1 MKLQLKTG
9 HGYSFTD
16 ASEVL
21 SHHVRETFDVMEQ
34 ATCFSATSMPAP
46 KRRAVVF
53 VIVFAWL
60 ALLLTCPTEM
70 DSGSNLVSAD
80 KEHVPHTAMDPAHE
94 HDTSHDDLCC
104 TTAQH
109 TAVLAT
115 AQKFDLTAFLTLIS
129 APPVVVMSLIMLVVA
144 TTNRGFLRSSRS
156 SWTKNSPLF
165 RTLWPQA
172 PPR

>member
-1 MKLQLKTG
+1 
-9 HGYSFTD
+9 
-16 ASEVL
+16 
-21 SHHVRETFDVMEQ
+21 MEQ
-34 ATCFSATSMPAP
+34 ATYFSATTMPAP
-46 KRRAVVF
+46 KRRAMVF
-53 VIVFAWL
+53 VILFAWL
-60 ALLLTCPTEM
+60 ALLLTCPNVM
-70 DSGSNLVSAD
+70 DGMSNPVSAGAEHVSHAASGS
-80 KEHVPHTAMDPAHE
+80 T

-129 APPVVVMSLIMLVVA
+129 TPPVVVMSLIMLVLV
-144 TTNRGFLRSSRS
+144 TTNRGFIRSSRS

>member
-1 MKLQLKTG
+1 MKLQSKTG
-9 HGYSFTD
+9 HGYSFAD

-21 SHHVRETFDVMEQ
+21 LHHVRETFDVMEQ

-46 KRRAVVF
+46 KRRAVIF

-80 KEHVPHTAMDPAHE
+80 KEHVSHTAMDPAHE

-104 TTAQH
+104 TTAQQ

-129 APPVVVMSLIMLVVA
+129 TPPVVVMSLIMLVLV
-144 TTNRGFLRSSRS
+144 TTNRGFIRSSRS

>member
-1 MKLQLKTG
+1 
-9 HGYSFTD
+9 
-16 ASEVL
+16 
-21 SHHVRETFDVMEQ
+21 MEQ
-34 ATCFSATSMPAP
+34 ATYFSATSMPAP
-46 KRRAVVF
+46 KRRAMVF
-53 VIVFAWL
+53 VILFAWL

-70 DSGSNLVSAD
+70 DGGSNLASAD
-80 KEHVPHTAMDPAHE
+80 KEHVSHTTTGST

-115 AQKFDLTAFLTLIS
+115 AQKFNLTAFLTLIS
-129 APPVVVMSLIMLVVA
+129 VPPVIVMSLIILVAA

-172 PPR
+172 PPH